1 MSGMLLAT
9 LEAMVSA
16 TGRWRTNIWQQSW
29 VSLTTL
35 PLVWCFP
42 PPSQGKGRKLVRFV
56 HPELRTKTKL
66 GCSVH
71 PRGFT
76 IKGYTDSSRLLKF
89 PGRPMFLLDWTSLQK
104 CAQIQSVNYYKF
116 SLHLIV
122 DLLRSCSCR
131 WIPTAHEVFSNI
143 HYQD

>member
-1 MSGMLLAT
+1 MYGMLLAT

-35 PLVWCFP
+35 PLVRCFP

-71 PRGFT
+71 PRGLT

-89 PGRPMFLLDWTSLQK
+89 PGRPMFLLDWTSMANQVCQGQLKLEHQKEWSGVLLILSITYLLQDNWPDPYRM
-104 CAQIQSVNYYKF
+104 IF
-116 SLHLIV
+116 
-122 DLLRSCSCR
+122 
-131 WIPTAHEVFSNI
+131 
-143 HYQD
+143 